1 MNARFG
7 RRYGSGFGDAT
18 GVFGMGDAGGR
29 RATAIVVVTLTA
41 EVIAADAMVTNSPAG
56 MIAVQSFAVAVA
68 GRVAGVIR
76 ATVAVTNT
84 CAMTTTVSTAVA
96 TTVATAIAT
105 ATTMAPPSSFLRLYG
120 ADEGQISG

>member
-1 MNARFG
+1 M
-7 RRYGSGFGDAT
+7 T
-18 GVFGMGDAGGR
+18 
-29 RATAIVVVTLTA
+29 IVVVTLTA
-41 EVIAADAMVTNSPAG
+41 EVIAADAMVTNCPAG

-84 CAMTTTVSTAVA
+84 CAMTTAVSTAVA

-105 ATTMAPPSSFLRLYG
+105 ATTMATPSTFLRLHG
-120 ADEGQISG
+120 ADKGQISG